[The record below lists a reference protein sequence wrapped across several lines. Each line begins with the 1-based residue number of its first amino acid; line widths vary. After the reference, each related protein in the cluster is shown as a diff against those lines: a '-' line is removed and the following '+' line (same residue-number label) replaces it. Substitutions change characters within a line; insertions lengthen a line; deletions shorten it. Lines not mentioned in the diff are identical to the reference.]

1 MSFVRFLIF
10 LSLGIWLGMLVFFPV
25 VAHIAFSIVAPP
37 HLAGMVVRGSL
48 IYLHWFGL
56 ACGLVFLICSVV
68 HNRVVTGRSR
78 LFALRPILVLLMMAL
93 TAVSQF
99 IIIPRMDALRLSAGS
114 ISLLPPENPVR
125 LQFDSLHAWSVH
137 LEEAVLILGLIALYA
152 VARRFSSSRA

>member
-1 MSFVRFLIF
+1 
-10 LSLGIWLGMLVFFPV
+10 
-25 VAHIAFSIVAPP
+25 
-37 HLAGMVVRGSL
+37 
-48 IYLHWFGL
+48 
-56 ACGLVFLICSVV
+56 
-68 HNRVVTGRSR
+68 
-78 LFALRPILVLLMMAL
+78 LRPILVLLMMAL